1 MENGMGSDEWC
12 HTLRCP
18 GCRHCST
25 AWLQAAV
32 PGHPL
37 QCDGLQR
44 DDPRV
49 RHRAAVER
57 IHLAGA
63 GGQQYYDMLTH
74 PSPGRRHLRRVLDV
88 PGDGAALPSALLRP
102 PLPPDHARHQQEHCR
117 QVAGRE
123 ECVNKSNV
131 CPLFVP

>member
-1 MENGMGSDEWC
+1 MEYVGWVQMNGITPSGV
-12 HTLRCP
+12 P
-18 GCRHCST
+18 GASTALQHCT

-63 GGQQYYDMLTH
+63 GGQQYYDMLT
-74 PSPGRRHLRRVLDV
+74 
-88 PGDGAALPSALLRP
+88 LPSLARAAP
-102 PLPPDHARHQQEHCR
+102 PSTCARC
-117 QVAGRE
+117 
-123 ECVNKSNV
+123 SW
-131 CPLFVP
+131 

>member
-1 MENGMGSDEWC
+1 MEYVGWVQMNGITPSGAPGAGSA
-12 HTLRCP
+12 LQ
-18 GCRHCST
+18 HCT

-44 DDPRV
+44 DDPGV

-63 GGQQYYDMLTH
+63 GGQQYYDMLTLVLQKV
-74 PSPGRRHLRRVLDV
+74 PSEG
-88 PGDGAALPSALLRP
+88 S
-102 PLPPDHARHQQEHCR
+102 
-117 QVAGRE
+117 
-123 ECVNKSNV
+123 
-131 CPLFVP
+131 

>member
-1 MENGMGSDEWC
+1 MVS
-12 HTLRCP
+12 HPQVSRVPAL
-18 GCRHCST
+18 HCST

-32 PGHPL
+32 PGHLL

-63 GGQQYYDMLTH
+63 GGQQYYDMLLCFKKFH
-74 PSPGRRHLRRVLDV
+74 PKVRNHGEGPY
-88 PGDGAALPSALLRP
+88 
-102 PLPPDHARHQQEHCR
+102 
-117 QVAGRE
+117 
-123 ECVNKSNV
+123 
-131 CPLFVP
+131 

>member
-1 MENGMGSDEWC
+1 MEYGMGSDEWY

-25 AWLQAAV
+25 ARLQAAV

-63 GGQQYYDMLTH
+63 GGQQYYDMLTLVLQKV
-74 PSPGRRHLRRVLDV
+74 PSEG
-88 PGDGAALPSALLRP
+88 S
-102 PLPPDHARHQQEHCR
+102 
-117 QVAGRE
+117 
-123 ECVNKSNV
+123 
-131 CPLFVP
+131 